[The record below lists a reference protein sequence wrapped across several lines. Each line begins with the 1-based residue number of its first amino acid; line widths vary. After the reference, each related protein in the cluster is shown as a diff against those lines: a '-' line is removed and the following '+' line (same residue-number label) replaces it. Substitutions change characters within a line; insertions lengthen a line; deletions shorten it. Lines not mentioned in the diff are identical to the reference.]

1 MNNQPNKTQTTS
13 SNANNVFLGKNGANQ
28 FFKCNFD
35 HVCTDGVKDLCE
47 ENQSFWLLDIVL
59 SYQTTR
65 KVAAEPFQ
73 TWKLERVKGDRF
85 NVTATDGN
93 DNILVTQKIPFSD
106 FPHDTATFWNVDRVI
121 MLPQE
126 Y

>member
-1 MNNQPNKTQTTS
+1 MQPTTKTQTTS
-13 SNANNVFLGKNGANQ
+13 SNANSPYLGKNGANQ
-28 FFKCNFD
+28 FFKCNFG
-35 HVCTDGVKDLCE
+35 HICTDGVKDLCE
-47 ENQSFWLLDIVL
+47 ENSSFWFLDVIL
-59 SYQTTR
+59 SYQISP

-73 TWKLERVKGDRF
+73 VWTLERIKGSKF

-93 DNILVTQKIPFSD
+93 DNILATQKIPYSD
-106 FPHDTATFWNVDRVI
+106 FPHDIATIWNVDKTI